1 MFKNI
6 PNKLISKYEMPK
18 NCSIFDILEEQNRKQ
33 SETGDPISSLEL
45 KVNTR
50 VMITAIIGISDRLI
64 MK

>member
-18 NCSIFDILEEQNRKQ
+18 NCSSFDTLEEQNRKQ
-33 SETGDPISSLEL
+33 SETGDPTSSLEL

-50 VMITAIIGISDRLI
+50 VMITAIIDISDRLI
-64 MK
+64 IR